1 MGTYRCFGSAK
12 LSLYKWSDP
21 GDLLDGI
28 VTGKEAVVLF
38 NLRTPR
44 DYLLGNAELCWVQVL
59 LVFYCVE
66 AKGLGMI
73 DKERQLLERE
83 PCHTMQSYLEKMG

>member
-59 LVFYCVE
+59 LVFCCVE